1 MFISL
6 CSHNHR
12 PIFFLFGFKLQA
24 AILYVEQLRQHFT
37 KLDGM
42 VSVDV
47 DADSFLPV
55 ASWMF
60 VLISTCFS
68 LLWAYL
74 LHTLC
79 VITMQLK
86 RNLIVNEM
94 GQFNSKKE

>member
-47 DADSFLPV
+47 DVPV